1 MPHRFYFNLTNGP
14 DVVRDEDGIEHV
26 SVDAALL
33 QAMRAIEELRAQD
46 PLAAEDWQGWSLE
59 IVDASG
65 RTVRSLP
72 LSSPDSKRWSRQ

>member
-1 MPHRFYFNLTNGP
+1 MPHRFYFNLTNGA

-26 SVDAALL
+26 SMDAALI

-72 LSSPDSKRWSRQ
+72 LGSPDSKRSSRQ